1 MSENNHN
8 EADALFATRRKK
20 QQDEEAQKAAK
31 LAEEER
37 LAELERQKQQVAE
50 EIKKLAESSKATA
63 DDSNKNN
70 DDIRNTVE
78 QLIVKSAKLVEIV
91 EQVNGSADVLTAS
104 AEETAVSIDVM
115 EGVADSVESSLK
127 DILKD

>member
-37 LAELERQKQQVAE
+37 IAELERQKQQVAE
-50 EIKKLAESSKATA
+50 EIKRLETLQALQKEQEEKDLAKESQLQQALLAIKQRYGKNAVMPGTSYKEEATGRER
-63 DDSNKNN
+63 N
-70 DDIRNTVE
+70 DQIGGHR
-78 QLIVKSAKLVEIV
+78 K
-91 EQVNGSADVLTAS
+91 
-104 AEETAVSIDVM
+104 
-115 EGVADSVESSLK
+115 
-127 DILKD
+127 

>member
-8 EADALFATRRKK
+8 EADALFATRRKI